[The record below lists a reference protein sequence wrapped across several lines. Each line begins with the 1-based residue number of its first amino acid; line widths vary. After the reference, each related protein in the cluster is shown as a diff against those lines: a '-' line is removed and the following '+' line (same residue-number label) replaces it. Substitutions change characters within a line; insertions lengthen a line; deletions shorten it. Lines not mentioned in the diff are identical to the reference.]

1 MTERFVQDD
10 VGGSFRMTGRFVQ
23 ELKIKRIWQRKIII
37 EKYLQRR
44 T

>member
-10 VGGSFRMTGRFVQ
+10 VGGDQ

-37 EKYLQRR
+37 MKYLRRR

>member
-1 MTERFVQDD
+1 MTWRFVQDD
-10 VGGSFRMTGRFVQ
+10 VGGGDQ

-37 EKYLQRR
+37 MKYLRRR

>member
-10 VGGSFRMTGRFVQ
+10 VEGDQ